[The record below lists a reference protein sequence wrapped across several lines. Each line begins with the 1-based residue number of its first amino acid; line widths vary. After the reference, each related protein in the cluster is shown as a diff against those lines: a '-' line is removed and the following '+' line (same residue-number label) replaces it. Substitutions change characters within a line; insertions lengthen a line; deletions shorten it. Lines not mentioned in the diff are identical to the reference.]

1 MSEVICSTS
10 EARCFRYL
18 DKLSNVRLSSFC
30 TTNISYEILD
40 VACGPSAGIFAGLP
54 HDDTNEPMKPT
65 IPLCAGA
72 GADAGA
78 GGADA
83 RADAG
88 VDEDEDDDEDA
99 GAGAGASA
107 GSSAGEGAADANAS
121 ADVDEDEDEDDDE
134 DDKDAGSGSSAGAD
148 VDEDED
154 AGAGFSR
161 NQTIIASTNRRLL
174 LVDNLL
180 KGSITCRRGVNR
192 RSHRYKRRLSFLGF
206 VSSAKK

>member
-18 DKLSNVRLSSFC
+18 DKLTNEKLSSVC

-54 HDDTNEPMKPT
+54 HTNEPMKPT
-65 IPLCAGA
+65 IPLCAG
-72 GADAGA
+72 AGA

-107 GSSAGEGAADANAS
+107 GSSAGAGAADEDAS
-121 ADVDEDEDEDDDE
+121 ADVDEDEDEDD
-134 DDKDAGSGSSAGAD
+134 
-148 VDEDED
+148 

-161 NQTIIASTNRRLL
+161 NQRIIESTN
-174 LVDNLL
+174 
-180 KGSITCRRGVNR
+180 
-192 RSHRYKRRLSFLGF
+192 
-206 VSSAKK
+206 